1 MSCNT
6 VKRTYECLYTHQKTQ
21 KNKKWKDGYCEILVS
36 YGVTKIYL
44 LNSNRVCVESF
55 ISNNIDFGNIE
66 EEIELSNH
74 LVQFVDIYNYVESE
88 ITNEIINDES
98 RKRGNEF
105 FKQNDNTNS
114 KKIKNK
120 HETINFNK
128 NYKNYQIEKEE
139 ILKPKE
145 ILVPSKRVDKYAHT
159 NRKFEVPRKIEPGQ
173 DKSEEPEKN
182 ELKNMHNKQIE
193 NIIKDKKYT
202 KKIIENVGI
211 QFSNINKEKH
221 SSIDKKNMIS
231 ITYTTNHLF
240 NKKNTTKWYDGYIVD
255 KENEIELY
263 NFIEEKLF
271 VKKKDNIIYEEY
283 MPFGTYIVYNDFS
296 NKPSSGSNNILEPS
310 NFVKKNKFNTN
321 LHSVL
326 KCGISKNSSTNV
338 KNNDE
343 KEPQQKIE
351 YYKNNEHNLGIENR
365 IFSNP
370 RKRNLDFSKENN
382 NYDNIAYEGKN
393 KNNLEKNSEK
403 CNEQTKDNS
412 IDKKNGSIHI
422 TNKNECELYF
432 HTNYDCDKE
441 EKKKNTKIVFF
452 SGNREDCDKY
462 EEIVNIG
469 QVVSKNHF
477 SHVNVFNNSMKIK
490 LNIGL
495 INYYNKDRNIER
507 DNNSEQ
513 SGNINRLS
521 SLENAK
527 HSDNPKKDYSNISN
541 RQMDNNGKYDDSYE
555 KNVSNSLSSN
565 CHENAYLENGNE
577 KKNNS
582 ILTKK
587 DASLHVLETKT
598 GLETGPKLT
607 SLGLEHNL
615 YCDVYKINNIFSF
628 SNNNNSFCISDAENI
643 NRNNL
648 FLPVYITIPKKK
660 EDIKNKLNE
669 LPHFK
674 IPNFFI
680 NKSEYILC
688 FMNATLF
695 QIYYEITNKYM
706 YIYDNLIY
714 ALKGDTHKNSNLKHG
729 SENINTKNKGL
740 DPFAKMGGKSISN
753 SGTNNGT
760 NLDFTGEYKKKK
772 NYKNNT
778 EDNYILLLEDVEL
791 VCSLQD
797 GNVNKY
803 GKGAFINTK
812 NEKNTGIKYF
822 LKKNTD
828 NGILIE
834 KNGITQVRNNIKKYI
849 NTNHI
854 IMLRKKCDYEEN
866 NVYTTHK
873 DDLLLFNTK
882 WNGFNNNYMEI
893 FPLNFET
900 FLYICELFEKEKNV
914 LTSKEF
920 LYFLKKYK
928 SISFQKCLFFIKL
941 SDHLDNLKHLFYFYK
956 NIEEENVCY
965 NKKSIHKNINYINY
979 MNNSKDKSMDY
990 NFVGKRMGVKDCIE
1004 KSHTNLIPLNNASI
1018 EYKNELVQ
1026 NLQNNKK
1033 LNKKQKEIIQSVINW
1048 FEYKNEEA
1056 SDIDSQTEHADKT
1069 EQGSSCILVNG
1080 IFGSG
1085 KSTLIC
1091 NTIMYLDKILGYEEK
1106 LVKEERKRKKKES
1119 EKGYTYDSNSELIEN
1134 GMPKYKS
1141 LLSKIREEEKSKNSI
1156 NDEKKK
1162 IILMCNTN
1170 FAVDNI
1176 LLKLKRD
1183 FEFYDFARIGS
1194 ISEINVFLITNFIS
1208 ITSKEG
1214 KNAEDIKKYL
1224 ENFDTNT
1231 MKGENL
1237 NDSQNEREHSLN
1249 QHSVKYN
1256 NRNRPDKVS
1265 DIEQGEEE
1273 QEISKDAESDRS
1285 NPSINGVAKP
1295 NKIHKITDI
1304 NKLIEVLKKEKTNSI
1319 LKNKYKNKRVIAGTC
1334 KSLYIF
1340 EKLNTIKDSINYL
1353 IADECTQIDELTLLK
1368 FFIKYPIKRIILIGD
1383 IMQLGFVIKSKSD
1396 LCRSLFSRLI
1406 ENELFIK
1413 YFFIKQYAK
1422 GKEEKDAIENGD
1434 AQANISITTVV
1445 DKIIKLTELEYSNYK
1460 SKIYEQMFN
1469 LHYDNSC
1476 SNVKPYKQ
1484 TSLCIN
1490 KLIIMNK
1497 QYRCHPDIS
1506 NICSHLFYNNCIK
1519 NAKCTEHNNII
1530 YDKYNAHLNF
1540 ILIRKEYKG
1549 IHCNSYFINVLE
1561 ANIILNICDHM
1572 VSNKINPDNIGIIS
1586 LFRYQ
1591 AIYIQNK
1598 MKLSKNY
1605 DNLKKIK
1612 VSTVD
1617 SFQGIE
1623 KEIILFSCVLSFF
1636 PDDQK
1641 KYTINKTEQE
1651 KKEANAHYKNQL
1663 LYKKNTTT
1671 QIQKTEDHA
1680 EQHAEQLLSATD
1692 SFDYFCE
1699 NKNRINV
1706 ALSRSRN
1713 QLIIVAHQ
1721 AFVQKNKIWSYIKSK
1736 SKIYYYD

>member
-21 KNKKWKDGYCEILVS
+21 KKKKWKDGYCEILVS

-55 ISNNIDFGNIE
+55 ISNIIDFENIE

-105 FKQNDNTNS
+105 FKQDDNTNS

-128 NYKNYQIEKEE
+128 NYKTYQVEKEE
-139 ILKPKE
+139 ILRPKE

-159 NRKFEVPRKIEPGQ
+159 NRKFEVPRKIEPAK

-193 NIIKDKKYT
+193 NITKDKKYT
-202 KKIIENVGI
+202 KKVIENVGM

-221 SSIDKKNMIS
+221 SPMDKKNMIS
-231 ITYTTNHLF
+231 ITYTTTHLF

-271 VKKKDNIIYEEY
+271 VKKKDNIVYEEY

-296 NKPSSGSNNILEPS
+296 NKQPSGSNNILEPS
-310 NFVKKNKFNTN
+310 NFVKKNKFNSN

-326 KCGISKNSSTNV
+326 KCGISKNSSATV
-338 KNNDE
+338 KNHDE
-343 KEPQQKIE
+343 KEPQQKME

-370 RKRNLDFSKENN
+370 RKRYLDFSKENN

-393 KNNLEKNSEK
+393 QNNLEKISGN
-403 CNEQTKDNS
+403 CNEQIKDNS

-469 QVVSKNHF
+469 QVVSKNLF
-477 SHVNVFNNSMKIK
+477 SNVNVFNNSMKIK
-490 LNIGL
+490 LNKGL
-495 INYYNKDRNIER
+495 INYDNKDRNIEK
-507 DNNSEQ
+507 DNKSEQ

-527 HSDNPKKDYSNISN
+527 HSDNPKKDYSNINN

-555 KNVSNSLSSN
+555 KNVSNSLSTN
-565 CHENAYLENGNE
+565 YNENIYLENGNE

-598 GLETGPKLT
+598 ALETDKKLT
-607 SLGLEHNL
+607 PSASEQNL

-628 SNNNNSFCISDAENI
+628 SNTNNSFCISDTENI

-648 FLPVYITIPKKK
+648 FLPIYITIPKKK

-674 IPNFFI
+674 ILNFFI

-714 ALKGDTHKNSNLKHG
+714 ALKGDIYKNSNLKSG
-729 SENINTKNKGL
+729 NENINTKNKDLG
-740 DPFAKMGGKSISN
+740 PFAKMSGKSTSSN
-753 SGTNNGT
+753 GTNNGT
-760 NLDFTGEYKKKK
+760 NLDFTGEYKKK

-803 GKGAFINTK
+803 GKGTFLNTK

-828 NGILIE
+828 NATLIE
-834 KNGITQVRNNIKKYI
+834 KNGITQVKNNIKKYI

-854 IMLRKKCDYEEN
+854 IILRKKCDYGEN

-873 DDLLLFNTK
+873 DDLLLFITK
-882 WNGFNNNYMEI
+882 WNGFNNNYLEI

-900 FLYICELFEKEKNV
+900 FLYICELFEKENNV
-914 LTSKEF
+914 LTPKEF

-941 SDHLDNLKHLFYFYK
+941 SDYLDNLKYLFYFYK

-979 MNNSKDKSMDY
+979 MSNSKDKSIDY

-1004 KSHTNLIPLNNASI
+1004 KSHTNLIPLNNVNI
-1018 EYKNELVQ
+1018 GYKNELVQ
-1026 NLQNNKK
+1026 NLQSNKK

-1048 FEYKNEEA
+1048 FEYKNEKVN
-1056 SDIDSQTEHADKT
+1056 DIDSQNKQAE
-1069 EQGSSCILVNG
+1069 EESSCILVNG

-1091 NTIMYLDKILGYEEK
+1091 NTIMYLDKILGHEEK
-1106 LVKEERKRKKKES
+1106 LIKEENKRKKKES
-1119 EKGYTYDSNSELIEN
+1119 EKGYTYDSNSELNEN
-1134 GMPKYKS
+1134 GMPKYRS
-1141 LLSKIREEEKSKNSI
+1141 LLSKIKEEEKSKNNI

-1162 IILMCNTN
+1162 IMLMCNTN

-1214 KNAEDIKKYL
+1214 KNADDIKKYL
-1224 ENFDTNT
+1224 EKFDTNT
-1231 MKGENL
+1231 MKSENL
-1237 NDSQNEREHSLN
+1237 NDSQNEGGNAINPNNL
-1249 QHSVKYN
+1249 KYN
-1256 NRNRPDKVS
+1256 ERNRLDKMG
-1265 DIEQGEEE
+1265 DIEKSRDE
-1273 QEISKDAESDRS
+1273 QENSKDAESDRS
-1285 NPSINGVAKP
+1285 NPSVNGSIKS

-1304 NKLIEVLKKEKTNSI
+1304 NKLIEVLKKEKKNSI

-1340 EKLNTIKDSINYL
+1340 EKLNAIKDSINYL

-1383 IMQLGFVIKSKSD
+1383 IMQLGFVMKSKSD

-1413 YFFIKQYAK
+1413 YFFINRH
-1422 GKEEKDAIENGD
+1422 GNGNVQTNNSVS
-1434 AQANISITTVV
+1434 AVV
-1445 DKIIKLTELEYSNYK
+1445 DKIIRLTELEYSNYK
-1460 SKIYEQMFN
+1460 SEIYEQMFN

-1476 SNVKPYKQ
+1476 SNIKPYKQ
-1484 TSLCIN
+1484 TNLCIN
-1490 KLIIMNK
+1490 KLVIMNK

-1519 NAKCTEHNNII
+1519 NAKCTEQNNII

-1549 IHCNSYFINVLE
+1549 IHSNSYFINVLE

-1636 PDDQK
+1636 SDDQK
-1641 KYTINKTEQE
+1641 KYTVNKTEQE
-1651 KKEANAHYKNQL
+1651 KKETNVHHKNQFL
-1663 LYKKNTTT
+1663 SKKNTTT
-1671 QIQKTEDHA
+1671 QIHKTE
-1680 EQHAEQLLSATD
+1680 EHAEQLLSSTD